1 MKNILLLVHDDKG
14 QEARLQ
20 VALDVT
26 RALAGHL
33 ECLDVRDFPPLVFG
47 PYAGGLEAYALAE
60 INQSHEALHRQLE
73 LRLGG
78 EDVAWSFGR
87 SYQDLPDALAHG
99 ADLAD
104 LVVLSARLDE
114 AGGVRPR
121 AGSLPL
127 NVRRPLLAVPPEA
140 RTLDLGG
147 CVLIA
152 WDGSKAA
159 IEAVRAAV
167 PILRKAGNVAM
178 VEIDPPAGAMPM
190 EAIATYLSRHDIV
203 PELIER
209 QRQDTIAV
217 TLINQVHA
225 MDAGLLVMG
234 AYGNSHL
241 AEAIFGGVTRTM
253 LAMTPVPLLM
263 AH

>member
-1 MKNILLLVHDDKG
+1 MKNVMVLVHDDME

-20 VALDVT
+20 VALDVV
-26 RALAGHL
+26 RALGGHL

-47 PYAGGLEAYALAE
+47 PYAGGLEAWALAE
-60 INQSHEALHRQLE
+60 IDRSQESLHRRLE
-73 LRLGG
+73 QRLSA
-78 EDVAWSFGR
+78 EDVPWSFGL
-87 SYQDLPDALAHG
+87 SYRDLPSALTHG

-127 NVRRPLLAVPPEA
+127 QVRRPMLAVPPDA
-140 RTLDLGG
+140 RALDLQR
-147 CVLIA
+147 CAVIA

-159 IEAVRAAV
+159 IEAVRAAL
-167 PILRKAGNVAM
+167 PILHHAGNVAL

-190 EAIATYLSRHDIV
+190 EVIATYLSRHGIV
-203 PELIER
+203 PDLIER
-209 QRQDTIAV
+209 QRCETIAA
-217 TLINQVHA
+217 TLIDQVHA
-225 MDAGLLVMG
+225 LDAGLLVMG
-234 AYGNSHL
+234 AYGNSRV

-253 LAMTPVPLLM
+253 LATTPVPLLM

>member
-26 RALAGHL
+26 RALSGHL

-60 INQSHEALHRQLE
+60 INQSQEELHQQLE
-73 LRLGG
+73 LRLGA

-87 SYQDLPDALAHG
+87 SYRDLPDALAHG

-114 AGGVRPR
+114 GGGVRPR

-127 NVRRPLLAVPPEA
+127 NIRRPLLAVPPEA
-140 RTLDLGG
+140 RALDLNG

-167 PILRKAGNVAM
+167 PILHHAANVAM

-190 EAIATYLSRHDIV
+190 EAIAIYLSRHGIV
-203 PELIER
+203 PDLIER
-209 QRQDTIAV
+209 QRQDTIAA
-217 TLINQVHA
+217 TLIDQVHA
-225 MDAGLLVMG
+225 MGAGLIVMG

-253 LAMTPVPLLM
+253 LATTPVPLLM

>member
-1 MKNILLLVHDDKG
+1 MKNILLLVHDDNG

-20 VALDVT
+20 AALDLA
-26 RALAGHL
+26 RALGGHL

-47 PYAGGLEAYALAE
+47 PYAGGLEGYALAE
-60 INQSHEALHRQLE
+60 INQSQQQLRRQLE
-73 LRLGG
+73 LRLSE
-78 EDVAWSFGR
+78 EDVPWSFGR
-87 SYQDLPDALAHG
+87 SYRDLPDALAHG

-114 AGGVRPR
+114 GGGVRPR

-127 NVRRPLLAVPPEA
+127 HIRRPLLAVPPDA
-140 RTLDLGG
+140 RKLDLGG

-152 WDGSKAA
+152 WDGSKPA

-167 PILRKAGNVAM
+167 PILRHAAHVA
-178 VEIDPPAGAMPM
+178 VIEIDPPAGAMPM
-190 EAIATYLSRHDIV
+190 DMIATYLSRHGIV
-203 PELIER
+203 PDLIER
-209 QRQDTIAV
+209 QRRDTIAA
-217 TLINQVHA
+217 TLIEQVHT

-234 AYGNSHL
+234 AYGNSRL

-253 LAMTPVPLLM
+253 LTSTPVPLLM

>member
-26 RALAGHL
+26 RALGGHL

-47 PYAGGLEAYALAE
+47 PYVGGLEAYALAE
-60 INQSHEALHRQLE
+60 IDWSQDSLRRQLE
-73 LRLGG
+73 QRLSG
-78 EDVAWSFGR
+78 EDVPWSCGR
-87 SYQDLPDALAHG
+87 SYRDLPDALAHG

-127 NVRRPLLAVPPEA
+127 HVRRPMLAVPPDA
-140 RTLDLGG
+140 RSLDLQRRA
-147 CVLIA
+147 VIA

-167 PILRKAGNVAM
+167 PVLRHAANVAL
-178 VEIDPPAGAMPM
+178 VEIDAPAGAMPM
-190 EAIATYLSRHDIV
+190 EVIATYLSRHGIV
-203 PELIER
+203 PDLIER
-209 QRQDTIAV
+209 QRCDTIAA
-217 TLINQVHA
+217 TLIDQVHA

-234 AYGNSHL
+234 AYGNSHF

-253 LAMTPVPLLM
+253 LATTPVPLLM